1 MRELTVLEKIVERR
15 RADIDRLK
23 VEKPI
28 DRSKLTP
35 SSRDFYGRLEEQRE
49 QGAPIFILEC
59 KKASPSK
66 GLIRPDFSVESIVK
80 SYAPYATAISVLTEN
95 AHFQG
100 EFPFLQLAKEG
111 TEAEKTPILCKDFV
125 IDKDQIERARFYGAD
140 AVLLMLSVL
149 DDQTYLELRGVAHH
163 LKMGVLTEVNDEE
176 EVERAIALDAKVIG
190 INNRDLRD
198 LSIDTTKTARL
209 SALIP
214 DERIVISES
223 GILTHRDLAPL
234 APYAD
239 GYLIGSAL
247 MEQPDLQSA
256 TRAMVKGAHKVC
268 GITRAEDLIAAY
280 DAGATY
286 GGFIFILTSPRG
298 ITIERAASI
307 MEKSK
312 ERAPLKMIGV
322 FQNDDIETIIHIA
335 KVVGLKGIQL
345 HGQEPQS
352 FIDELRESLNQS
364 GLEQVFII
372 KAIPITDHL
381 PKLDY
386 DHLDYLLLD
395 GKEGGSGRAFDW
407 SLLEGV
413 DLSNTFLAGGIN
425 ETNLL
430 QARAF
435 NSYGLDL
442 NSGVEEA
449 AGIKSHEKLNRVF
462 SQLNRYTHRNRANK
476 RSSNA

>member
-1 MRELTVLEKIVERR
+1 MSTVLNKIVSLRR
-15 RADIDRLK
+15 KDMAQLESAEPLSELLRRVTPAD
-23 VEKPI
+23 
-28 DRSKLTP
+28 
-35 SSRDFYGRLEEQRE
+35 RDFYRALEENRP
-49 QGAPIFILEC
+49 AFILEC

-66 GLIRPDFSVESIVK
+66 GLIRKDFSVKEIVEA
-80 SYAPYATAISVLTEN
+80 YTPYAAAISVLTESR
-95 AHFQG
+95 HFQG
-100 EFPFLQLAKEG
+100 EFQYLQEAKEV
-111 TEAEKTPILCKDFV
+111 TDRPILCKDFIV
-125 IDKDQIERARFYGAD
+125 SEYHLYLARSYGAD

-149 DDQTYLELRGVAHH
+149 SDEEYQTLSRLADQLQ
-163 LKMGVLTEVNDEE
+163 MGVLTEVNDEE